1 MACQLHCPNCGEDL
15 GKDTENAKSAYCS
28 NCGEDKIYNERGY
41 NADGSNDNA
50 EHCMELDAEEVDF
63 STWGHRNV

>member
-41 NADGSNDNA
+41 NADGSNDNDYPEKVA
-50 EHCMELDAEEVDF
+50 WSAPVRRGRIF
-63 STWGHRNV
+63 